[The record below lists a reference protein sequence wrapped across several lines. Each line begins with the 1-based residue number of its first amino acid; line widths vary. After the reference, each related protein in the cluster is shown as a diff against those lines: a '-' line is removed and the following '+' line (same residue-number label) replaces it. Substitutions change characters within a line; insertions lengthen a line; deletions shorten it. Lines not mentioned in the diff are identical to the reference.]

1 MRQLTRFGLISSL
14 LLTATLVA
22 PAALAQNRVAIM
34 ASPGTPAWN
43 SEIQAKL
50 QATGM
55 FSAVDVYDLAAVTP
69 TLAQMQGYCALL
81 VFTDDDPANPIAFGD
96 ALADYVDG
104 GGGVVASVFATASI
118 PIEGRFNTANYWAIQ
133 PTGQQQGTVQTL
145 GTIFVPGHP
154 ILAGV
159 VSFDGGTSSYRPSAD
174 SLHPQAT
181 RIANWTGTDNIALI
195 ATREI
200 NGVRRVDLGFYPPS
214 TDSRADFWVASTDGA
229 RIMANSLTWVCSS
242 QVQLEA
248 IPALGTVG
256 LAILLLALA
265 LAGACLLGL
274 RR

>member
-1 MRQLTRFGLISSL
+1 MHQPNKVSLISAFL
-14 LLTATLVA
+14 LG
-22 PAALAQNRVAIM
+22 AALVSSAQAQSRVAIM
-34 ASPGTPAWN
+34 ASPATSAWN
-43 SEIQAKL
+43 SEVQAKL
-50 QATGM
+50 VATGM

-81 VFTDDDPANPIAFGD
+81 VYTDDDPVDPVAFGD

-118 PIEGRFNTANYWAIQ
+118 PIEGRFNTANYGAIQ

-159 VSFDGGTSSYRPSAD
+159 VSFDGGASSYRPSAD

-214 TDSRADFWVASTDGA
+214 TDSRDDFWVASTDGA
-229 RIMANSLTWVCSS
+229 RIMANSL
-242 QVQLEA
+242 
-248 IPALGTVG
+248 
-256 LAILLLALA
+256 
-265 LAGACLLGL
+265 
-274 RR
+274 